1 MLATQTMMTCMAHRN
16 LPDAVDDGGQEVAAG
31 GWPAWATEEVAIV
44 ASADGWI
51 SRGRAEADDVTHI
64 LGALLTA
71 GPEHVGSTAVRGLAA
86 KPIIDL
92 MAGVASLD
100 DAESA
105 TPLLAPHGWHLVPPD
120 LDERPWRRFFV
131 KVADGRRRTHLHL
144 MRTGTARWTEQI
156 AFRDAL
162 IADATLR
169 AEYAA
174 LKHTLSETFRDDREA
189 YTNAKAAFIQRVLDV
204 HPQ

>member
-1 MLATQTMMTCMAHRN
+1 MAHRD
-16 LPDAVDDGGQEVAAG
+16 LPDAVDDDDDGGKQVGAG

-44 ASADGWI
+44 APADEWI
-51 SRGRAEADDVTHI
+51 SRGRAETDDIARI
-64 LGALLTA
+64 LGALLTE

-105 TPLLAPHGWHLVPPD
+105 TPLLASHGWHLVPPE
-120 LDERPWRRFFV
+120 LDGRPWRRFFV
-131 KVADGRRRTHLHL
+131 KVEGGHRSAHLHL
-144 MRTGTARWTEQI
+144 MRTGIARWTEQI

-162 IADATLR
+162 IADAVLR

-174 LKHTLSETFRDDREA
+174 LKYTLSETFRQDREA
-189 YTNAKAAFIQRVLDV
+189 YTNAKAAFIQRVLDD
-204 HPQ
+204 HTQ

>member
-1 MLATQTMMTCMAHRN
+1 MMTCMGHRN
-16 LPDAVDDGGQEVAAG
+16 LPDGGEEVAAG
-31 GWPAWATEEVAIV
+31 GWPAWATEEVAMV
-44 ASADGWI
+44 VPADEWI
-51 SRGRAEADDVTHI
+51 SRGHAEADDVARI
-64 LGALLTA
+64 LGAVLTA

-105 TPLLAPHGWHLVPPD
+105 TPLLVPHGWHLVPPQ
-120 LDERPWRRFFV
+120 LDGRPWRRFFV
-131 KVADGRRRTHLHL
+131 KVEHGRRRAHLHL
-144 MRTGTARWTEQI
+144 MHTGTPRWAEQI
-156 AFRDAL
+156 VFRDAL

-174 LKHTLSETFRDDREA
+174 LKYTLSETFRDDREA
-189 YTNAKAAFIQRVLDV
+189 YSNAKAAFIQRVLDD

>member
-1 MLATQTMMTCMAHRN
+1 MANRS
-16 LPDAVDDGGQEVAAG
+16 LPDGGKEVAAG
-31 GWPAWATEEVAIV
+31 GWPAWATEAVAIV
-44 ASADGWI
+44 APADEW
-51 SRGRAEADDVTHI
+51 SPQGRAEADDVTRI
-64 LGALLTA
+64 LGALITA

-105 TPLLAPHGWHLVPPD
+105 TPLLAPHGWHLVPPE
-120 LDERPWRRFFV
+120 LDGRPWRRFFV
-131 KVADGRRRTHLHL
+131 KVEDGHRRAHLHL
-144 MRTGTARWTEQI
+144 MRTGTRRWAEQI

-162 IADATLR
+162 IADATLC

-174 LKHTLSETFRDDREA
+174 LKYTLSETFRDDREA
-189 YTNAKAAFIQRVLDV
+189 YGDAKAAFIQRVLDD